1 MSASAAKPHRRM
13 PWRLALLVP
22 AAAYLAIWRGIPGV
36 TPMLTFTWIT
46 GLLAGGALIAAGMW
60 GPALLTAAARAQKD
74 GAARRKAKAERA
86 AIKAKLAAA
95 ASKQ

>member
-1 MSASAAKPHRRM
+1 MSDSAAKPHRRM

-46 GLLAGGALIAAGMW
+46 GLLTGGALVAAGMW
-60 GPALLTAAARAQKD
+60 GPALLTAAAHAQKE
-74 GAARRKAKAERA
+74 GAARRKAKAQKA
-86 AIKAKLAAA
+86 AIKAKAAA
-95 ASKQ
+95 ESHR